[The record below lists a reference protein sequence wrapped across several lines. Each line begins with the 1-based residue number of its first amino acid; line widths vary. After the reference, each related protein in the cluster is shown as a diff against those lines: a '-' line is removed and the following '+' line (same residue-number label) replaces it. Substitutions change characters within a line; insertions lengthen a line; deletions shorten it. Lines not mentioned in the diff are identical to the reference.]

1 MWIPKRANNQKN
13 ETHTHSNIMKSNV
26 FGSTTRIVSNNE
38 IGNRLQINNKPCAH
52 FIDKLRLSTS
62 FESLPSFSPIWFR
75 NLKSARKIFLFVSLS
90 LFSSFSLI
98 IYECNHSFIGVFHKD
113 TQKKKILKRSERMR
127 GLDFCCCSGK
137 NNEKDEMIIIL
148 RVSLFSHQKLSVS
161 HLLWFVKRHE

>member
-1 MWIPKRANNQKN
+1 MVFSLSLFSSRKITTAMWIPKRANNQKN

-90 LFSSFSLI
+90 LSFPHSL
-98 IYECNHSFIGVFHKD
+98 
-113 TQKKKILKRSERMR
+113 
-127 GLDFCCCSGK
+127 
-137 NNEKDEMIIIL
+137 
-148 RVSLFSHQKLSVS
+148 SLFMSVTIRLSAFS
-161 HLLWFVKRHE
+161 TRIPKKNKNPKALRKNAWSGFLLLFWKK